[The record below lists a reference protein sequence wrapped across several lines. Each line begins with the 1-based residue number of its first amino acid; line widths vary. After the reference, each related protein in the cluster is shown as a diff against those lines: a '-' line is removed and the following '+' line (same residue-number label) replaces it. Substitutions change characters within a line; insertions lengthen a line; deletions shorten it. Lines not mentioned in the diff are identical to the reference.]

1 MAQGIKDT
9 VNETFEKLMGN
20 SSTFEV
26 PQYQRDYSWT
36 EEQWSDLW
44 YDILQ
49 MRENSES
56 HYMGYLVLQ
65 SENEKKYKII
75 DGQQRLTTL
84 CILTLA
90 VIKLLRDLPG
100 SETEKENNEKRAK
113 ALTDRFIGHMD
124 VITLISENK
133 LILNR
138 NNNNFYRE
146 YLTSFRAAPLRGL
159 KVSEKLLKQAFEYFY
174 EQFKESCLTSE
185 ELVSFHDTIV
195 CNLFFTVITVSDE
208 LNAFKVFETLNA
220 RGVQLSSS
228 DLLKNYIFS
237 IANAYELHDT
247 KLNEIE
253 KKWTEITGI
262 LRESRISDFL
272 RIYWNSTHKTIRKME
287 LYRTIRNEIRTP
299 EQAFALLWDLK
310 EKADIYVALKDPH
323 DELWREDA
331 EIADNLA
338 LLKLFNVVQPFPL
351 LLTAYSILDKK
362 EFKSLLSKI
371 VRISFRYNVICG
383 KNPNEQETVY
393 NKIALSI
400 ISDKRYNVEDLKRG
414 LYIPDE
420 EFEKTF
426 SYREFTSSSRN
437 NKIARYILCSIE
449 NYDTGACINE
459 DTITLEHILPDSP
472 DERWNWDDAEIQR
485 YRYRLGNMT
494 LLEGSLN
501 KEKGNA
507 PFSEKKAEYRKSA
520 VGMTRALADIDEWTK
535 EQIEKRQHKMAQKAK
550 GIWSL

>member
-9 VNETFEKLMGN
+9 ANETFEKLMGN

-49 MRENSES
+49 MTENSES

-90 VIKLLRDLPG
+90 VVKLLRDLPG
-100 SETEKENNEKRAK
+100 SETEKENNGMRAK

-133 LILNR
+133 LVLNR
-138 NNNNFYRE
+138 NNDTFYRE
-146 YLTSFRAAPLRGL
+146 YLTSFRPAPIRGL

-174 EQFKESCLTSE
+174 QQFKARCTTSE
-185 ELVSFHDTIV
+185 ELVTFHDEIV

-228 DLLKNYIFS
+228 DLLKNYFFS
-237 IANAYELHDT
+237 IANAHELHNT

-253 KKWTEITGI
+253 KKWAEITST
-262 LRESRISDFL
+262 LRESRVSDFL
-272 RIYWNSTHKTIRKME
+272 RIYWNSKHKTIRKME
-287 LYRTIRNEIRTP
+287 LYRTIRNNIKTP
-299 EQAFALLWDLK
+299 EDAFELLWDLK
-310 EKADIYVALKDPH
+310 EKADVYVALKDPH
-323 DELWREDA
+323 DELWRDDKDISE
-331 EIADNLA
+331 NLS
-338 LLKLFNVVQPFPL
+338 LLKLFNVTQPFPL
-351 LLTAYSILDKK
+351 LLTAYSILAKK
-362 EFKSLLSKI
+362 EFKSLLSK
-371 VRISFRYNVICG
+371 VVCISFRYNVICG
-383 KNPNEQETVY
+383 KNPNEQESVY

-400 ISDKRYNVEDLKRG
+400 LADKKYNIEDLKQG

-426 SYREFTSSSRN
+426 SYKEFASSTRN
-437 NKIARYILCSIE
+437 NKIAKYILCTIE
-449 NYDTGACINE
+449 NYDNGACI
-459 DTITLEHILPDSP
+459 DSDMITLEHILPDSP
-472 DERWNWDDAEIQR
+472 DERWDWDDMDIQK
-485 YRYRLGNMT
+485 YHYRLGNMT
-494 LLEGSLN
+494 LLEKSLN
-501 KEKGNA
+501 KQNGNA
-507 PFSEKKAEYRKSA
+507 PFSEKKAEYKKSS
-520 VGMTRALADIDEWTK
+520 VSMTKELVNIEEWTK